1 MFRNNEG
8 IFVHLKFFIMKKLTK
23 NGLAQMAALLP
34 ELDEE
39 DQRSILG
46 GTASAP
52 FPADYTGAIPDPIPS
67 VAGMP
72 TATTPSDP
80 YAATGCYTTSTPIA
94 TTVETSYAASGCIPT
109 ATTSMA
115 TSTTTGCYTFE
126 EMSQMMGNGTWEDE
140 MGEGDGGFAFYT
152 GAFMTGIMP
161 SDSSSVN
168 VVSTGDNS
176 NDLEWKE
183 FGKASAVIGFV
194 DELTE
199 GTIEGLGKVG
209 EAFGYIDIA
218 HNAIKLYNKEGD
230 KSSDIIEF
238 SLDLLLS
245 LGGTIGTF
253 VGGAWSVLDYET
265 KDFQEQFKD
274 FVIKMDSGMG
284 KNGDY
289 SFFKFNSGY

>member
-1 MFRNNEG
+1 
-8 IFVHLKFFIMKKLTK
+8 MKKLTK

-80 YAATGCYTTSTPIA
+80 YAVTGCYTTSTPIA

-152 GAFMTGIMP
+152 GTFMTGIMP

-176 NDLEWKE
+176 NDILTWDT
-183 FGKASAVIGFV
+183 FGDLSTGIGLL
-194 DELTE
+194 DGLTE

-209 EAFGYIDIA
+209 NAFGCIDMLHKAIA
-218 HNAIKLYNKEGD
+218 LYNNDNTTVQEITEYGA
-230 KSSDIIEF
+230 E
-238 SLDLLLS
+238 LLLMIGGN
-245 LGGTIGTF
+245 LGGA
-253 VGGAWSVLDYET
+253 VGVTWGVVGYET
-265 KDFQEQFKD
+265 KDLWEQGKF
-274 FVIKMDSGMG
+274 FIINSENGMG
-284 KNGDY
+284 KEGNY
-289 SFFKFNSGY
+289 SFFSFSSWY